1 MLFRSRRTCLRY
13 AVPALDQAFNFS
25 LGGAGRN
32 NCARFGDA
40 FAGSA
45 LVDFIFNHSLW
56 KRAVAA
62 NFGWKLRDVIS
73 LVVMLWAVCGPDCV
87 GRHIS
92 RYMFLAVN
100 VK

>member
-1 MLFRSRRTCLRY
+1 MIAEKVKVERLNIANGDYRASAGGPDFFLIGGTAAGGRS
-13 AVPALDQAFNFS
+13 
-25 LGGAGRN
+25 
-32 NCARFGDA
+32 
-40 FAGSA
+40 GSA